1 MTHRRKVFFVSDRTG
16 ITAEVLG
23 HSLITQFEDI
33 DFQRTTL
40 PFIDTIEKAQA
51 VAQQLGDICMQEGH
65 RPVVFSTMVDS
76 QIRNALR
83 QRNNALH
90 LDFFE
95 KFIDPL
101 EQEFGMQSSHTMGKS
116 HAIDDNED
124 YKTRIDAVNFTMA
137 NDDGGQTKYYEEA
150 DVILVGVS
158 RSGKTPTCLYL
169 ALHYGIRAANYPL
182 VPEDFGSMTLPSVL
196 QPYRNKLYGLT
207 IRPDRLQQIRNE
219 RKPDSKYASLEN
231 CRFEIAE
238 AEALMRR
245 ERISYQDATHK
256 SVEELASTLIHTA
269 GLTRRLF

>member
-1 MTHRRKVFFVSDRTG
+1 MTHRRKVYFISDRTG

-23 HSLITQFEDI
+23 HSLLTQFEGIEFD
-33 DFQRTTL
+33 RKTL
-40 PFIDTIEKAQA
+40 PFIDTVEKAQA
-51 VAQQLGDICMQEGH
+51 VSQNLAEICLTSEL

-76 QIRNALR
+76 SIRNALR

-101 EQEFGMQSSHTMGKS
+101 EQEFGVASSHTMGKT
-116 HAIDDNED
+116 HAIDDNDE
-124 YKTRIDAVNFTMA
+124 YKTRIDAVNFTMSS
-137 NDDGGQTKYYEEA
+137 DDGAQTKYYEEA

-169 ALHYGIRAANYPL
+169 ALHYGIKAANYPL
-182 VPEDFGSMTLPSVL
+182 VPEDFGNMMLPNKLS
-196 QPYRNKLYGLT
+196 PHRNKLFGLT
-207 IRPDRLQQIRNE
+207 IHPERLTHIRNE
-219 RKPDSKYASLEN
+219 RKRDSKYASLDN
-231 CRFEIAE
+231 CRFEVQE

-245 ERISYQDATHK
+245 ERITFLDVTHK
-256 SVEELASTLIHTA
+256 SVEELASTIVHHA

>member
-116 HAIDDNED
+116 HAIDDNDD

-207 IRPDRLQQIRNE
+207 IRADRLQQIRNE
-219 RKPDSKYASLEN
+219 RKPDSKYASLDN

-245 ERISYQDATHK
+245 ERISFQDATHK